1 MNEKD
6 TIIDKDS
13 IAKRD
18 CTGWVEKTG
27 LIRTLGLFLATC
39 MLAVMA
45 GCGSV
50 KPKNDQQAVFASA
63 GTVASALIAA
73 NAYQSLPDCSVA
85 PQPCSTADVNAKLQ
99 VAKLRL
105 VDAYKRADALVNSP
119 GYEAGELAKAQAILQ
134 AALDFLVSITPT
146 P

>member
-1 MNEKD
+1 MSGYGDGMTKETIATRD
-6 TIIDKDS
+6 T
-13 IAKRD
+13 
-18 CTGWVEKTG
+18 TGWA
-27 LIRTLGLFLATC
+27 RTIGLFLATC

-73 NAYQSLPDCSVA
+73 NAYQSLPDCSVS

>member
-1 MNEKD
+1 VSGYGDGMTKE
-6 TIIDKDS
+6 T

-18 CTGWVEKTG
+18 CTGWMQKC
-27 LIRTLGLFLATC
+27 GLFLATC
-39 MLAVMA
+39 MLALMA